1 MPTATTPK
9 KFAMQQVFE
18 ILLQKPSDNS
28 VIAYLTDT
36 KTSGL
41 ENTVEMVYPT
51 GARGNVYIGAG
62 FAHSR
67 RATANVSTAT
77 WNTEVMAAQ
86 NGAVIDNTVESV
98 THYDV
103 IQAVETTSGN
113 STVVTLTSTYTALGT
128 AGTEIGFLYKLNDD
142 GTPEKTFVQT
152 SESTPAQGQFKYDPN
167 TKTFTFHTDAQTP
180 ANDENPLAGEYYAC
194 VYEFKPAA
202 ASQIVISGN
211 SIPDV
216 AIATFYGLAR
226 DICNGELYP
235 AQITGRVQ
243 INGNWSFDVSADGD
257 PAVQD
262 LSMEFVKGCL
272 EQDLYKFTIYTN
284 EEGE

>member
-1 MPTATTPK
+1 MPTTATTPK

-18 ILLQKPSDNS
+18 ILLQKPLDNS
-28 VIAYLTDT
+28 IIAYLTDT

-51 GARGNVYIGAG
+51 GARGNVYIGSG

-67 RATANVSTAT
+67 RATANVSVAT

-86 NGAVIDNTVESV
+86 NGTVIDTDVESV
-98 THYDV
+98 TYYDV
-103 IQAVETTSGN
+103 IQAGDGD
-113 STVVTLTSTYTALGT
+113 TLTTKYKAVGL
-128 AGTEIGFLYKLNDD
+128 AGSEIGFLYKLNDD
-142 GTPEKTFVQT
+142 GTPETTLTQDATATTGKF
-152 SESTPAQGQFKYDPN
+152 SYDSA
-167 TKTFTFHTDAQTP
+167 TKTITFATGEAP
-180 ANDENPLAGEYYAC
+180 AAGDYYAC
-194 VYEFKPAA
+194 VYEFKPAG
-202 ASQIVISGN
+202 ASQITISGD

-235 AQITGRVQ
+235 AQIKGRVQ

-272 EQDLYKFTIYTN
+272 QNDLYTFTIYTD

>member
-1 MPTATTPK
+1 MPTTTPK

-18 ILLQKPSDNS
+18 ILLQKPIDNS
-28 VIAYLTDT
+28 IIAYLTDT

-51 GARGNVYIGAG
+51 GARGNVYIGSG

-67 RATANVSTAT
+67 RAKANVSVAT

-86 NGAVIDNTVESV
+86 NGAVIDTDVESV
-98 THYDV
+98 TQYDF
-103 IQAVETTSGN
+103 IQAVAGANDSVVLTT
-113 STVVTLTSTYTALGT
+113 TYKAIGT

-142 GTPEKTFVQT
+142 GTPETTLTQDSATGSGKFT
-152 SESTPAQGQFKYDPN
+152 YDPT
-167 TKTFTFHTDAQTP
+167 TKAFAFASGDAP
-180 ANDENPLAGEYYAC
+180 VAGDYYAC

-202 ASQIVISGN
+202 ASQIKISGD

-235 AQITGRVQ
+235 AQIKGRVQ
-243 INGNWSFDVSADGD
+243 IDGNWSFDVSADGD

-272 EQDLYKFTIYTN
+272 ENDLYTFTIYTD
-284 EEGE
+284 EEATA

>member
-18 ILLQKPSDNS
+18 ILLQKPSDGS
-28 VIAYLTDT
+28 IIAYLTDT

-51 GARGNVYIGAG
+51 GARGNVYIGGG

-67 RATANVSTAT
+67 RAKANVSVAT

-86 NGAVIDNTVESV
+86 NGAVIDTTVDSV
-98 THYDV
+98 TQYDV
-103 IQAVETTSGN
+103 IQAVAGAQAGDPAVLKTT
-113 STVVTLTSTYTALGT
+113 YKAIGT

-142 GTPEKTFVQT
+142 GTPETTLTQDT
-152 SESTPAQGQFKYDPN
+152 SASSGKFTYDA
-167 TKTFTFHTDAQTP
+167 TSKTFTFAE
-180 ANDENPLAGEYYAC
+180 ANAPVAGDFYAC
-194 VYEFKPAA
+194 VYEFEPAA
-202 ASQIVISGN
+202 ASQITISGD

-216 AIATFYGLAR
+216 ALATFYGLAR
-226 DICNGELYP
+226 DICDGTLYP
-235 AQITGRVQ
+235 AQIQGRVQ
-243 INGNWSFDVSADGD
+243 IDGNWSFDVSADGD

-272 EQDLYKFTIYTN
+272 EQDLYKFTIYTD
-284 EEGE
+284 EEASA

>member
-28 VIAYLTDT
+28 IIAYLTDT

-86 NGAVIDNTVESV
+86 NGAVIDETVESV

-103 IQAVETTSGN
+103 IQAGENGVLKT
-113 STVVTLTSTYTALGT
+113 TYTALGT

-142 GTPEKTFVQT
+142 GTPDTTLTQDT
-152 SESTPAQGQFKYDPN
+152 STGTGKFTYTPSTKAFAFN
-167 TKTFTFHTDAQTP
+167 S
-180 ANDENPLAGEYYAC
+180 GEEPVEGDYYAC

-235 AQITGRVQ
+235 AQIKGRVQ

>member
-1 MPTATTPK
+1 MPTATPK

-28 VIAYLTDT
+28 LIAYLTDT

-51 GARGNVYIGAG
+51 GARGNVYIGGG

-67 RATANVSTAT
+67 RATANVTMAT
-77 WNTEVMAAQ
+77 WNTDVMAAQ
-86 NGAVIDNTVESV
+86 NGVDVEENVPSV

-103 IQAVETTSGN
+103 IQAGTGGALATTYKAIG
-113 STVVTLTSTYTALGT
+113 L
-128 AGTEIGFLYKLNDD
+128 AGKEIGYIYKLADD
-142 GTPEKTFVQT
+142 GTAEKTFTQS
-152 SESTPAQGQFKYDPN
+152 SETTPSAGEFVYDAT
-167 TKTFTFHTDAQTP
+167 TKAITFYVDSETP
-180 ANDENPLAGEYYAC
+180 ANSETPIEGERYAC
-194 VYEFKPAA
+194 VYDFKPAA
-202 ASQIVISGN
+202 SSQITISGDA
-211 SIPDV
+211 IPDV

-235 AQITGRVQ
+235 AQIKGRVQ

-272 EQDLYKFTIYTN
+272 ENDLYTFTVYTN
-284 EEGE
+284 DEYKE

>member
-1 MPTATTPK
+1 MATTPK

-28 VIAYLTDT
+28 IIAYLTDT

-41 ENTVEMVYPT
+41 ENTVEMTYPT

-67 RATANVSTAT
+67 RATANVSVAT

-86 NGAVIDNTVESV
+86 NGAVINNDVDNV

-103 IQAVETTSGN
+103 IQAGAGG
-113 STVVTLTSTYTALGT
+113 TLTTTYKALGT

-142 GTPEKTFVQT
+142 GTPETTFEQDDT
-152 SESTPAQGQFKYDPN
+152 AATGKFAYDPA
-167 TKTFTFHTDAQTP
+167 TKTFTFANGETP
-180 ANDENPLAGEYYAC
+180 IEGDYYAC
-194 VYEFKPAA
+194 VYDFKPAG
-202 ASQIVISGN
+202 ASQITISGD

-235 AQITGRVQ
+235 AQIKGRVQ